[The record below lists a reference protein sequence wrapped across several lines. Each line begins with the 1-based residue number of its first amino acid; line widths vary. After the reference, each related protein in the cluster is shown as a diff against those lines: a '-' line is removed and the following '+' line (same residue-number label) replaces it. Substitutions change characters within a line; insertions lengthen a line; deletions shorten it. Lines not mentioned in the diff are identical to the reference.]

1 MFRRYLN
8 SLLNAMGV
16 LLLTILL
23 LSVVSPK
30 NVDIWVLQYGACI
43 GIPVH
48 LFSFL
53 TFEFKLFS
61 AILWV
66 RRTIV
71 MIFSALV
78 IATMSWIFGFF
89 QLGLSK
95 YVVVLVVG
103 IGISVILSF
112 FSCYVT
118 DKMEKKYLEEINK
131 KLSENADK

>member
-16 LLLTILL
+16 LMLIILF
-23 LSVVSPK
+23 LSIVFPE
-30 NVDIWVLQYGACI
+30 NVNTWVLQYGACI
-43 GIPVH
+43 CIPVH

-61 AILWV
+61 DILWV

-89 QLGLSK
+89 RLGLSK

-103 IGISVILSF
+103 IGISVILSV
-112 FSCYVT
+112 FSCYIT

>member
-1 MFRRYLN
+1 MFGRYLN

-16 LLLTILL
+16 LALIILF
-23 LSVVSPK
+23 LSIVSPE
-30 NVDIWVLQYGACI
+30 NVNTWVLQYGACI
-43 GIPVH
+43 CIPVH

-53 TFEFKLFS
+53 TFELKLFS
-61 AILWV
+61 DILWV

-71 MIFSALV
+71 MIFRALV
-78 IATMSWIFGFF
+78 IITVSWLFGFL

-95 YVVVLVVG
+95 IMIILVVG
-103 IGISVILSF
+103 LGISSILAGF
-112 FSCYVT
+112 AYYVT

>member
-16 LLLTILL
+16 LMLIILF
-23 LSVVSPK
+23 LSIVSPE
-30 NVDIWVLQYGACI
+30 NVNTWVLQYGACI
-43 GIPVH
+43 CIPVH

-61 AILWV
+61 DLIWV

-78 IATMSWIFGFF
+78 IATMSWIFGFL

-103 IGISVILSF
+103 IGISVILSV
-112 FSCYVT
+112 FSYYVT
-118 DKMEKKYLEEINK
+118 DKMEKKHLEEINQ

>member
-8 SLLNAMGV
+8 SLFNAMGI
-16 LLLTILL
+16 LTLIILF
-23 LSVVSPK
+23 LSIVSHQ
-30 NVDIWVLQYGACI
+30 NVNIWALQYGACI
-43 GIPVH
+43 CIPVH

-61 AILWV
+61 DLIWV

-71 MIFSALV
+71 MIFRALV
-78 IATMSWIFGFF
+78 IVTVSWLFGFL

-95 YVVVLVVG
+95 YMIILVVG
-103 IGISVILSF
+103 LGISSILAGF
-112 FSCYVT
+112 AYYVT
-118 DKMEKKYLEEINK
+118 DKMEKKYLKEINK